1 MNLANSFPMAA
12 NITLQL
18 LRQGYVLFQ
27 KELSNSLNQFLSMK
41 QLFIA
46 LLACVMFAQTHA
58 QVNPNYNVEI
68 VRDSFGVP
76 HIFGKTDADCAYGLV
91 YCALEDDYKTVMWG
105 LLLARGK
112 LGLMMGIEGAKI
124 DYAVQL
130 LGVPDFI
137 DKHWETD
144 LSPETKKLLIA
155 GAAAGN
161 DWIKHNPDKIPFKS
175 LMPIRPTDF
184 IAGYMLS
191 MALMTGV
198 DGAIKSVVGE
208 TMPTIEYNKDARG
221 SNALAM
227 NSNITADGN
236 VYLDVNAHQP
246 LEGPMSWYEAHL
258 HSDEG
263 LNILGATFHGA
274 VSIFHGVN
282 ENLGWAH
289 TTNYFDAIDIYQLE
303 PDPKK
308 KNHYLVDGKSYK
320 LGTSRAKL
328 TVNLSKK
335 PLEKKFILTIGKK
348 KWWSIYGATYKN
360 KKGMFAIRLASNMTL
375 MSVEQWYKMNKAKSY
390 TEFRNVL
397 NMQGIINQYV
407 TYADRF
413 DTIYC
418 VSNGAMPVRAE
429 GYNWNSTVPG
439 NTMKTLWTKFLPH
452 DSLPHV
458 LNPKCGYVFEVN
470 NTSYTM
476 TAKDENPKPLPC
488 QSPICFA
495 TNETNRSLRFY
506 EMMQGKTKM
515 AWEDFLT
522 IKYDAHYPKTVTAPF
537 KNFDLEE
544 AFHLDP
550 AKYPDIADAIA
561 VMQAWSINRS
571 GDIAD
576 TNATLVYKWIY
587 GTYFSINDEIE
598 KKFKEDPA
606 YKIQYFADGVRKAK
620 TEMLNDFGK
629 LHVPLGEY
637 QRHQRGDVDLPTSG
651 GPDMWNAKYGDPYG
665 KGKRRITAGESY
677 ILLAR
682 FRKDG
687 TLPEL
692 RSIACFGS
700 SNTPGAKH
708 YTDQMQMYVHQQTKE
723 ESLSKDWAYKHAE
736 RIYRPGE

>member
-1 MNLANSFPMAA
+1 
-12 NITLQL
+12 
-18 LRQGYVLFQ
+18 
-27 KELSNSLNQFLSMK
+27 MK
-41 QLFIA
+41 QSFFLFF
-46 LLACVMFAQTHA
+46 LLPTFSLTLKS
-58 QVNPNYNVEI
+58 QVNPNYHVEI

-76 HIFGKTDADCAYGLV
+76 HIFGKTDADCSYGLV

-112 LGLMMGIEGAKI
+112 LGLMLGIEGAKI

-130 LGVPDFI
+130 LGVPDFMA
-137 DKHWETD
+137 KHYETD

-155 GAAAGN
+155 GADAGN
-161 DWIKHNPDKIPFKS
+161 DWAKKNPDKIQFKH
-175 LMPIRPTDF
+175 LLPIRPTDF

-208 TMPTIEYNKDARG
+208 TMATIDYNKDARG

-236 VYLDVNAHQP
+236 VYLDCNAHQP

-258 HSDEG
+258 QSEEG

-274 VSIFHGVN
+274 VSIFHGTN

-308 KNHYLVDGKSYK
+308 KNHYLVDGVSYK
-320 LGTSRAKL
+320 LRQGRAKL
-328 TVNLSKK
+328 SVNLAKHRDK
-335 PLEKKFILTIGKK
+335 RKFVLTIGKK
-348 KWWSIYGATYKN
+348 KWWSMYGATYIN

-375 MSVEQWYKMNKAKSY
+375 MSVEEWYKMNKAKNF
-390 TEFRNVL
+390 TEFRKAL
-397 NMQGIINQYV
+397 DMQGIINQYV

-418 VSNGAMPVRAE
+418 VSNGAMPIRAE
-429 GYNWNSTVPG
+429 GYNWESTVPG
-439 NTMKTLWTKFLPH
+439 NTMKTLWTEFLPH

-476 TAKDENPKPLPC
+476 TSKEENPVGKIC
-488 QSPICFA
+488 HSNVCFA
-495 TNETNRSLRFY
+495 VNETNRSMRFY
-506 EMMQGKTKM
+506 EMMEQKKGRKLT
-515 AWEDFLT
+515 WDDFLE
-522 IKYDAHYPKTVTAPF
+522 IKYDAHYPKKVVAPF
-537 KNFDLEE
+537 KSFDLEE
-544 AFHLDP
+544 AFHLDER
-550 AKYPDIADAIA
+550 KYADIADAIK
-561 VMQAWSINRS
+561 VMKAWGINRS

-598 KKFKEDPA
+598 KKFKTDSA
-606 YKIQYFADGVRKAK
+606 YKIQYFAEGVRKAK
-620 TEMLNDFGK
+620 VEMLRDFGK
-629 LHVPLGEY
+629 LNVPLGDF
-637 QRHQRGDVDLPTSG
+637 QRHQRGDVDLPTTG
-651 GPDMWNAKYGDPYG
+651 GPDMWNAKYGDSYQN
-665 KGKRRITAGESY
+665 GKRRITAGESY
-677 ILLAR
+677 ILLTK
-682 FRKDG
+682 FKKDG
-687 TLPEL
+687 SLPEL
-692 RSIACFGS
+692 RSVICYGS

-708 YTDQMQMYVHQQTKE
+708 YTDQMHLYVNNQTKE
-723 ESLSKDWAYKHAE
+723 MSLSKEWAYKHAE
-736 RIYRPGE
+736 KIYKPNE